1 MNKYE
6 IKYQLE
12 QMTSS
17 VDRLTDV
24 AGKQVNH
31 IEELWK
37 EIELKQ
43 DRIKELQET
52 IQDKDFELED
62 LNQHCAILERDN
74 KKMNEDRLKF
84 KTAEATIEKKINKQF
99 NLESVDN

>member
-24 AGKQVNH
+24 AGKQCLH
-31 IEELWK
+31 IENLWE
-37 EIELKQ
+37 EIGAKNN
-43 DRIKELQET
+43 RIA
-52 IQDKDFELED
+52 D
-62 LNQHCAILERDN
+62 LNQKIIER
-74 KKMNEDRLKF
+74 NEKIRELQNIIKSQTQ
-84 KTAEATIEKKINKQF
+84 KNLAEYHFGE
-99 NLESVDN
+99 ESVNN